1 LKDVIVHRLLILW
14 LAVGLVMTTIT
25 ATGHALS
32 RLALLIGN
40 QSYVG
45 KIQPLKNQHND
56 IKTVGHALETI
67 GFKVTSLPDAGR
79 RQTLSAVKSLAAEL
93 AKGAPSAI
101 GFLYYSGHGVAHPED
116 RANYLNSIDLKDT
129 SSTDFWFDAVKLD
142 DILGD

>member
-14 LAVGLVMTTIT
+14 LAVGLVMTTVT
-25 ATGHALS
+25 ATRHALS

-45 KIQPLKNQHND
+45 KIQPLTNPHND

-93 AKGAPSAI
+93 AKGGPSAI
-101 GFLYYSGHGVAHPED
+101 GRWAPAARSASHL
-116 RANYLNSIDLKDT
+116 
-129 SSTDFWFDAVKLD
+129 
-142 DILGD
+142 